1 MITLTSVKF
10 TKMLGGRA
18 SAVCIPLCKTL
29 SKESVWAREWN
40 KKKHHSKLEENEMQ
54 HKSTYK
60 HLTAQRGWYG
70 PWRPALITSG
80 NTNQSVFHHLKLEL
94 LASSSMLF
102 PLPSSKTPPWTDL
115 HYLLLLLTS
124 AVCSRP
130 YFNYPL
136 CKTVLSEY
144 IGVPKFWYTYWSGYR
159 SNFSVAGSWPN
170 SCSDL
175 SSPPSTE
182 QLILC
187 HQSQGCYKESLL
199 QPTAQ
204 RDTAWT
210 CHVLAGCCGQSRI
223 PNP

>member
-1 MITLTSVKF
+1 
-10 TKMLGGRA
+10 
-18 SAVCIPLCKTL
+18 
-29 SKESVWAREWN
+29 
-40 KKKHHSKLEENEMQ
+40 
-54 HKSTYK
+54 
-60 HLTAQRGWYG
+60 
-70 PWRPALITSG
+70 
-80 NTNQSVFHHLKLEL
+80 
-94 LASSSMLF
+94 MLF

-159 SNFSVAGSWPN
+159 GNFSVAGSWPN

-187 HQSQGCYKESLL
+187 HQSQGCYKESLP
-199 QPTAQ
+199 QPSAQ
-204 RDTAWT
+204 RDTLELVTYWQDTVARAAFPTLRRGPKKWR
-210 CHVLAGCCGQSRI
+210 AKSRQI
-223 PNP
+223 KRSRTLHLTMLNNLILFTEPLSAFQKHFHR